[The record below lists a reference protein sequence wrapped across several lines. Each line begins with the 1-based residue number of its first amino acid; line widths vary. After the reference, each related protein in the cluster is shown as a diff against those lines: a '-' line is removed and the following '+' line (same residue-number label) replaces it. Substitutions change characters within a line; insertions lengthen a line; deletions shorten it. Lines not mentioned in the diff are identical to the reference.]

1 MGRGRLAKGVG
12 VQTDLRV
19 LIVEDVEAEA
29 ELAVRQLHADGL
41 RFTHLVVAGEIAMR
55 EALRTFTPDVILSD
69 FTLPG
74 FDGLGALEIAQ
85 IEVPDVPFIFLSG
98 TIGEERAIDAL
109 KRGATDYVLK
119 TRPARLGASIRRA
132 MREVEERER
141 RRLAEL
147 RIRESEQRLRDI
159 IDTSQ
164 DWIWELDVNGR
175 FVFSSESIRDVLGRS
190 PEEISQLQFQQ
201 LIHPDDR
208 TAFAGALA
216 TLDVERHTAVGV
228 TARWMHSDQS
238 PRWLEG
244 NLLALFS
251 AEGRVV
257 GFRGTS
263 RNITERRQQ
272 QERIDR
278 LTRVLQMQSG
288 INSAVV
294 RIRHRDEL
302 LREACRLAQTVG
314 GYEFAMVSLVD
325 PDKQHARP
333 WHYTGSRGDLLV
345 PKQFVIGDGTEAD
358 TSLTGLALR
367 TGEIAISSNLDQSEP
382 PVANRAQLLA
392 AGFRSLVA
400 LPLIVDGAR
409 IGVLSLASRSA
420 DLLSTDEIR
429 LLQEV
434 TANLSFALQYR
445 QKEDTVQF
453 LAYFDA
459 LTGLAKRSL
468 FCERLEHLLR
478 RSSDIAGK
486 PLVVAFDVE
495 QLSRVN
501 DSHGRMIGDLL
512 LQRVAE
518 RLKFHFEDD
527 DRIGYLGNGAFVVM
541 LNAQKTSGDSVTSLL
556 HNTLFRDAFNID
568 GHTMR
573 VTCRSGVARF
583 QIDGEDGG
591 TLVQKAEAAMKQA
604 KEAGEQ
610 SLNYSVKMHSEVSE
624 RLALEH
630 RLRNAIDERQFVL
643 HYQPQV
649 SISTGRIEGLE
660 ALLRWNDPDHGI
672 VSPAKFLPLLE
683 TSGLIVPVGEWV
695 MRQAADDSR
704 RSREAGFGPLRISV
718 NVSALQVRRRNF
730 VEQALSVLRD
740 TFVDGGGV
748 DLELT
753 ESSLLQDLDGT
764 ARKLREL
771 RAQGVRVAI
780 DDFGTG
786 YSSLGL
792 LSSLPVDILKI
803 DRSFISGLPADRGS
817 MTLVSSIIGLAQAF
831 NLTVVAEGVET
842 QQQLDT
848 LRGMQCDLSQG
859 YLHCR
864 PLPLAEIEAHLAAAG
879 ASRSS
884 GAS

>member
-1 MGRGRLAKGVG
+1 
-12 VQTDLRV
+12 VQPDLRV
-19 LIVEDVEAEA
+19 LIVEDVETEA
-29 ELAVRQLHADGL
+29 ELAVRQLIADGL
-41 RFTHLVVAGEIAMR
+41 RFSHRIVAGEVSMR
-55 EALRTFTPDVILSD
+55 EALHTFAPHVILSD

-85 IEVPDVPFIFLSG
+85 IEVPEVPFIFLSG

-119 TRPARLGASIRRA
+119 TRPARLGPSIRRA
-132 MREVEERER
+132 LREVEERER

-147 RIRESEQRLRDI
+147 RIRENEQRLRDI

-175 FVFSSESIRDVLGRS
+175 FMFSSESVRDVLGRS
-190 PEEISQLQFQQ
+190 PEELGELQFQQ

-216 TLDVERHTAVGV
+216 TLDVERHTAIGV

-251 AEGRVV
+251 AEGRVT

-272 QERIDR
+272 QERIAR

-288 INSAVV
+288 INAAVV

-325 PDKQHARP
+325 PDGRQARP
-333 WHYTGSRGDLLV
+333 WHHTGTRRDLVV
-345 PKQFVIGDGTEAD
+345 PKQFAIGDGTDAD
-358 TSLTGLALR
+358 SSLTGLALR
-367 TGEIAISSNLDQSEP
+367 TGELAISSNLNQSEP

-409 IGVLSLASRSA
+409 IGVLTLASCSA

-429 LLQEV
+429 LLQDII
-434 TANLSFALQYR
+434 ANLSFALQYR

-453 LAYFDA
+453 LAYFDP

-468 FCERLEHLLR
+468 FCERLGHLLK
-478 RSSDIAGK
+478 RSTDIAGK
-486 PLVVAFDVE
+486 PLVVAFDID

-501 DSHGRMIGDLL
+501 DSFGRLVGDLL
-512 LQRVAE
+512 LQRVAD

-527 DRIGYLGNGAFVVM
+527 ERIGYLGNGAFVVM
-541 LNAQKTSGDSVTSLL
+541 LTSPKTSGDSATSLL
-556 HNTLFRDAFNID
+556 HNTVFRDVFNIE
-568 GHTMR
+568 GHPLR
-573 VTCRSGVARF
+573 VSCRSGVARF

-610 SLNYSVKMHSEVSE
+610 SLHYHVKMHSEVSE

-630 RLRNAIDERQFVL
+630 KLRNAIDERQFVL

-649 SISTGRIEGLE
+649 NVITGRIEGLE
-660 ALLRWNDPDHGI
+660 ALLRWNDPDEGT

-683 TSGLIVPVGEWV
+683 SSGLIVPVGEWV

-704 RSREAGFGPLRISV
+704 HWREAGIGPLRLSV

-730 VEQALSVLRD
+730 VEHALSVVRD
-740 TFVDGGGV
+740 TFVDGCGV

-771 RAQGVRVAI
+771 RTQGVRIAI

-803 DRSFISGLPADRGS
+803 DRSFINGLPADRGS
-817 MTLVSSIIGLAQAF
+817 MTLVSSIIGLARAF

-842 QQQLDT
+842 QEQLDV

-864 PLPLAEIEAHLAAAG
+864 PLPLEQIEERLPRIG
-879 ASRSS
+879 ASRHS
-884 GAS
+884 A